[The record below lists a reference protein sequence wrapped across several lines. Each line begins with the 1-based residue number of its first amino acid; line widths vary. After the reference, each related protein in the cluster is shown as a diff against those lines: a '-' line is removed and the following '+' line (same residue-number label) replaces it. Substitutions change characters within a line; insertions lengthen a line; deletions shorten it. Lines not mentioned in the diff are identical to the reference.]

1 MFLLPRTAGPLLA
14 ATCFMLMGG
23 QAPASEARGFQCGGA
38 IISIN
43 PEPENGTAR
52 IVSPR
57 GTEQLRA
64 EADGVWRDATQD
76 LQFYADEN
84 PPTMW
89 MGSEQFSCK
98 QIFPGRVEVRAYGTA
113 DSTETPVD
121 SAGKSLGGRLRTG
134 PGTNF
139 GVAGSL
145 AEGTPV
151 TIVTNTGVR
160 FDGYDWFEIRTGN
173 GVSAYQWGGIM
184 CSEARQIAGIYEQCQ
199 P

>member
-1 MFLLPRTAGPLLA
+1 M
-14 ATCFMLMGG
+14 AT
-23 QAPASEARGFQCGGA
+23 
-38 IISIN
+38 IN
-43 PEPENGTAR
+43 LEPETGTAK

-57 GTEQLRA
+57 GTEQLNA
-64 EADGVWRDATQD
+64 EADGVWRDATQE
-76 LQFYADEN
+76 LQFYADDD
-84 PPTMW
+84 PPKLW
-89 MGSEQFSCK
+89 MGSEQFSCR
-98 QIFPGRVEVRAYGTA
+98 QIFPGRVQTRAYGSV
-113 DSTETPVD
+113 DGTETQVD
-121 SAGKSLGGRLRTG
+121 APGRSLGGRLRSG

-139 GVAGSL
+139 GAAGSL

-184 CSEARQIAGIYEQCQ
+184 CSEGQQIAGIYEQCR